1 MRAMRTILALTV
13 FLALALALGARSA
26 AAQDKLTVS
35 VPQRGAWDTGISDLG
50 QRAGIFKKHG
60 LILDILYT
68 EGGAESQQAVI
79 GGSMDL
85 AVGVGV
91 GSGPGAFAQ
100 GPPAR

>member
-1 MRAMRTILALTV
+1 MRATPTILALTV
-13 FLALALALGARSA
+13 FLALAFGARPA
-26 AAQDKLTVS
+26 AAEDTLKVS